1 MILLLSKV
9 GSRDYYRLEEQG
21 VDLLHA
27 ITADTGPFSEKSLL
41 TDLVITGVVTD
52 IETSLPANDGLDVS
66 VRVG

>member
-1 MILLLSKV
+1 M
-9 GSRDYYRLEEQG
+9 
-21 VDLLHA
+21 DLLHA